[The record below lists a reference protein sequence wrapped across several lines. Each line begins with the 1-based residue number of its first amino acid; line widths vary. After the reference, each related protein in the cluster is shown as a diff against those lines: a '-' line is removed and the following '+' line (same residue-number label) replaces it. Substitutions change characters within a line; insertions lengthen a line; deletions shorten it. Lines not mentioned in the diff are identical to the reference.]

1 MEVAVSAMRAL
12 AWPEDDEEGR
22 TVAAWTVPAQAART
36 EATPVQGARA
46 QATREQTVG
55 GHAGHAQAARGHV
68 ARDTAV
74 RSHPARAQAAAVPL
88 RLTRR
93 GRIVVAIAAA
103 LLVALL
109 SLLATGTAQAT
120 SHSAPSRVADRNLSQ
135 VVVRPGQSLWSIA
148 ENADPNADPRLVMQQ
163 IIELNGLTSN
173 VIMAG
178 QLLWVPRG

>member
-1 MEVAVSAMRAL
+1 MSAMRAL
-12 AWPEDDEEGR
+12 AWPEDDAEGP
-22 TVAAWTVPAQAART
+22 AAPTWTVPAQARAEAAPAQAART
-36 EATPVQGARA
+36 EAARVQATPVPAALAQALRDQPPRR
-46 QATREQTVG
+46 QATRG
-55 GHAGHAQAARGHV
+55 QA
-68 ARDTAV
+68 
-74 RSHPARAQAAAVPL
+74 AQAAAVPL

-93 GRIVVAIAAA
+93 GRVVVAAAAA

-120 SHSAPSRVADRNLSQ
+120 SHSAPSRTADRSLSQ

-148 ENADPNADPRLVMQQ
+148 ENADPDADPRLVMQQ
-163 IIELNGLTSN
+163 IIELNSLTSD